1 MNIFPNEQISLSAEG
16 EGPKE
21 VEKET
26 QQLERAFK
34 PMPFLSKFWEM
45 QVRVYS
51 REITH
56 HHATGRAIPSLP
68 WKVLLFILLQLFVS
82 LKLVLQGFFCPP
94 TNKNNLSY
102 VFNVTFTIYSTRWQL
117 TPEKILLYTV
127 RPWKRCLSSVFL
139 PRILGRPG
147 VFWPWF
153 STVFVW
159 SLTNNRDSDI

>member
-51 REITH
+51 REITR
-56 HHATGRAIPSLP
+56 HHATGRAIRSLP
-68 WKVLLFILLQLFVS
+68 
-82 LKLVLQGFFCPP
+82 
-94 TNKNNLSY
+94 
-102 VFNVTFTIYSTRWQL
+102 
-117 TPEKILLYTV
+117 
-127 RPWKRCLSSVFL
+127 
-139 PRILGRPG
+139 
-147 VFWPWF
+147 
-153 STVFVW
+153 
-159 SLTNNRDSDI
+159 

>member
-51 REITH
+51 TEILSSARVF
-56 HHATGRAIPSLP
+56 HATGRAIPSLP
-68 WKVLLFILLQLFVS
+68 WKVFLFFFLQLFVS
-82 LKLVLQGFFCPP
+82 LKLVLQGFFCPR
-94 TNKNNLSY
+94 TNKNNLCY
-102 VFNVTFTIYSTRWQL
+102 VLNVTFTIYSTCWQF
-117 TPEKILLYTV
+117 TRRKILLYSV
-127 RPWKRCLSSVFL
+127 RPCKRCLSSVFL
-139 PRILGRPG
+139 AMILGRLG
-147 VFWPWF
+147 GIL
-153 STVFVW
+153 TVIFNSVVDPD
-159 SLTNNRDSDI
+159 L